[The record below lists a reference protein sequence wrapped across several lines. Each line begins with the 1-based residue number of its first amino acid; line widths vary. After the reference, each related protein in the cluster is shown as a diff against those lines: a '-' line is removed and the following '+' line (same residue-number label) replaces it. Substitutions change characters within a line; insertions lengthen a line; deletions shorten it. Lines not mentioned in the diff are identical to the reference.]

1 MMQVYQ
7 EMLDAGTAA
16 ASAESE
22 SASMG
27 VSNDMVS
34 SMNFSVDP
42 CDNFYEFVCGE
53 WLDEVKVPPDKPIYV
68 RSYDRARDLVTKQM
82 ADMYQS
88 PPDLED
94 DLHGGRKQLADYFAA
109 CMDTEL
115 VDALGATPLMP
126 LLDRIDA
133 ISTLADVQDMIVHLA
148 YSASPNLIHL
158 SVELDKDNRSKH
170 EIRIKHTGMTLPSWK
185 FYSCPPRC
193 PPGGDH
199 DNPTANNLTADEAH
213 NDSSHGTGWNM
224 SESVKDAQWKKLNF
238 EMLQREYAALN
249 ALAGYSPQEAAR
261 AAEAAMNT
269 EALLAS
275 FFAEEPFQ
283 YYMEHFPHGFPNL
296 NLSSLEQQMPNLPW
310 RRVLTRLAEGCR
322 EYNTTC
328 DSLYQII
335 EQDLSVFNID
345 MPQYHVRTCPKEA
358 C

>member
-1 MMQVYQ
+1 
-7 EMLDAGTAA
+7 MLDAGAAA

-27 VSNDMVS
+27 VSNDVVS

-53 WLDEVKVPPDKPIYV
+53 WLEEMKVPADKPIYI
-68 RSYDRARDLVTKQM
+68 RSYDHARDLVTKQM
-82 ADMYQS
+82 ADMYQE
-88 PPDLED
+88 PDPD
-94 DLHGGRKQLADYFAA
+94 DALHGGRKQLADYFAA

-115 VDALGATPLMP
+115 VDALGISPLMP
-126 LLDRIDA
+126 LLERIDA
-133 ISTLADVQDMIVHLA
+133 ISTLADVQDIIVHLV
-148 YSASPNLIHL
+148 YSASPNLIHM
-158 SVELDKDNRSKH
+158 SVELDKDDRSKH
-170 EIRIKHTGMTLPSWK
+170 EIRIKHTGMTLPSWD

-193 PPGGDH
+193 AAGGDPE
-199 DNPTANNLTADEAH
+199 NQTADEAGSD
-213 NDSSHGTGWNM
+213 NGTRWNV
-224 SESVKDAQWKKLNF
+224 SESVKDAKWKKLNF

-249 ALAGYSPQEAAR
+249 ALAGYTPQQAAR

-275 FFAEEPFQ
+275 FFAREPFQ

-310 RRVLTRLAEGCR
+310 RRVLMQLAAGCR

-328 DSLYQII
+328 DALYEII
-335 EQDLSVFNID
+335 ERDLAVFSVD
-345 MPQYHVRTCPKEA
+345 MPQYHVRA
-358 C
+358 CSICLSMSIYVSIYV